1 MRLDVLSKLGNVAA
15 RFCFFSKTSQR
26 WQKGIFKRNKKTTS
40 QNLWSQLSVTKK
52 KKEDFLHVNEKKL
65 EAPKKLLKPVDRKV
79 FVDKMRSKLEADL
92 LLNTSE
98 LNKVV
103 FRRSTFLEF
112 SQKNNVKVKYNQNW
126 GNLQAFKRNFKRVNR
141 LHSFL
146 ISKSVKM
153 DSLKQWFNKTSYI
166 LANMTQEAQTSYQ
179 NLKLPIEIWHFLLMF
194 FGIISASELHS
205 NSIVKHFLTLAWNM
219 KVFSIYLACTHVR
232 RFCVKKETSTGCTS
246 LFDLRFG
253 SLIFGTKKVQ
263 NVSD

>member
-1 MRLDVLSKLGNVAA
+1 MKETRASQKTFEASWSKS
-15 RFCFFSKTSQR
+15 F
-26 WQKGIFKRNKKTTS
+26 W
-40 QNLWSQLSVTKK
+40 
-52 KKEDFLHVNEKKL
+52 
-65 EAPKKLLKPVDRKV
+65 
-79 FVDKMRSKLEADL
+79 DL

-146 ISKSVKM
+146 ISKSVEM

-179 NLKLPIEIWHFLLMF
+179 NLKLPIEIWHFLLIF

-205 NSIVKHFLTLAWNM
+205 NSIVKHFFTFAWNM
-219 KVFSIYLACTHVR
+219 KDFSIHVPFTHLPKFR
-232 RFCVKKETSTGCTS
+232 VKKETSHS
-246 LFDLRFG
+246 RNI
-253 SLIFGTKKVQ
+253 LIIEGQIINIRILCLTKR
-263 NVSD
+263 

>member
-1 MRLDVLSKLGNVAA
+1 
-15 RFCFFSKTSQR
+15 
-26 WQKGIFKRNKKTTS
+26 
-40 QNLWSQLSVTKK
+40 
-52 KKEDFLHVNEKKL
+52 
-65 EAPKKLLKPVDRKV
+65 
-79 FVDKMRSKLEADL
+79 MRSKIEADL

-98 LNKVV
+98 LDKVI

-146 ISKSVKM
+146 ISKSVEM

-232 RFCVKKETSTGCTS
+232 RFCVKKETSTGPQM
-246 LFDLRFG
+246 G
-253 SLIFGTKKVQ
+253 
-263 NVSD
+263 